1 METNFVQKEPVF
13 RRFQRLLVV
22 VAERMLQ
29 ICKVSLMSPHFH
41 LGKNYKQKILS
52 DESAQH

>member
-41 LGKNYKQKILS
+41 LGKNYKEKILS